1 MENMV
6 TTTKCVEFEIKDNKT
21 INMLMEEPGTLTVK
35 GIVNVVSDSNEIF
48 DEVDFS
54 AIYELED
61 EHGDKKILLDEIEDL
76 VSDEIFDNIQQIDLL
91 EMDEGVCYD
100 FSQYEIKSIDKMVN
114 KLPERK
120 VLNQGE
126 EVSVTLEDE
135 AGKTDNIEL
144 IVKQGPHGVFIE
156 FPDDENHQGVML
168 DLFDGEL
175 SVKIWTDRENE
186 DFTEKVKIDLED

>member
-6 TTTKCVEFEIKDNKT
+6 TTTKYVEFEINDNKT
-21 INMLMEEPGTLTVK
+21 INKLMEQSGLLVVRGT
-35 GIVNVVSDSNEIF
+35 IEVVSGSIEMF
-48 DEVDFS
+48 DEVNFT
-54 AIYELED
+54 ATYEWENEFGEKEILT
-61 EHGDKKILLDEIEDL
+61 GDIEDMI
-76 VSDEIFDNIQQIDLL
+76 SDEIFDNIQQIDLL

-114 KLPERK
+114 KVPERK